1 MNITRR
7 ALIPAILLT
16 FVCQALGGMPAMAA
30 AATRVLIVGD
40 SITQGSSGDYTWRYQ
55 LWKHLQASA
64 PGATDFV
71 GERTWLYDNIA
82 NTQGSTAYA
91 NPNFDRDHHAKWGQQ
106 LQLEKDEIAPAVSAA
121 APDVMLLLMGINDL
135 TWGGESPAT
144 AFGNLQALL
153 RNARAQR
160 PSLRVVVGH
169 TLSRWD
175 LLGRVE
181 QNVTDTAQLNALID
195 TLPSNP
201 DFSYVRVART
211 DAGWNPQ
218 ADTWDGTHPN
228 GTGEVVIAGAFAD
241 ALAGLGIGSAYG
253 TRAAVQWPVSTVITT
268 AASTAAAP
276 AAGGSVSAIAGDNQ
290 ATVSWTAT
298 GGASGYLIQQRQNGG
313 APDQLAWPVTGTSF
327 TPGIL
332 AGDSLYDFRV
342 VPVSDNGQIHLAW
355 NAAPGANAYAI
366 RSRDLT
372 SGSGWTTLPLPVQ
385 ATSYDLAGIPD
396 HVYSFAIQPGKGVM
410 TGVWSPEASQ
420 LIRRTGVPSAWS
432 AQVRVKDYHG
442 KRKAARDFARQW
454 AGASEAT
461 WEDRYGTAGDDCTH
475 FVSQALLTA
484 GYPEMGEPSIL
495 DPIGF
500 DRAVNDDGTWWRVNE
515 DSPIR
520 AGGLDGGYVKR
531 NASGTF
537 TLAPRLANH
546 FALRSIYGLAQ
557 QVSDPRLLDY
567 GDVILMETNNHGPG
581 IDHAVIVTGF
591 DATGYP
597 LVSER
602 SDPAV
607 DKSLRLIE
615 SQNPRLILHNWHL
628 LQLS

>member
-1 MNITRR
+1 MSVLRR
-7 ALIPAILLT
+7 AVIPAILLA
-16 FVCQALGGMPAMAA
+16 FVCQALGGVPAMAA
-30 AATRVLIVGD
+30 EATRILIVGD

-82 NTQGSTAYA
+82 NTQNSTAYA

-121 APDVMLLLMGINDL
+121 KPDVMLLLMGINDL

-153 RNARAQR
+153 RTAHGLR

-175 LLGRVE
+175 LLGKVE

-218 ADTWDGTHPN
+218 AHTWDGTHPN
-228 GTGEVVIAGAFAD
+228 STGEVVIAGAFAD

-253 TRAAVQWPVSTVITT
+253 ARTAVQWPVSTVITT
-268 AASTAAAP
+268 AASTAPAP
-276 AAGGSVSAIAGDNQ
+276 AAGGSVSAIAGDNE
-290 ATVSWTAT
+290 ATLSWTASS
-298 GGASGYLIQQRQNGG
+298 GASGYLIQQRQNGG
-313 APDQLAWPVTGTSF
+313 AADQLAWPVSDTKF

-372 SGSGWTTLPLPVQ
+372 TGSGWTTLPLPVQ

-410 TGVWSPEASQ
+410 TGAWSPEASQ
-420 LIRRTGVPSAWS
+420 LIRRTGTPSAWS

-442 KRKAARDFARQW
+442 KRKTARDFAIAW
-454 AGASEAT
+454 AGALDFT
-461 WEDRYGTAGDDCTH
+461 WEDRYGSAGDDCTH
-475 FVSQALLTA
+475 FVSQTLLTA
-484 GYPEMGEPSIL
+484 GYPEMGEPSRFIDAL
-495 DPIGF
+495 YES
-500 DRAVNDDGTWWRVNE
+500 AVNDDGAWWRVDE
-515 DSPIR
+515 GSPIR
-520 AGGLDGGYVKR
+520 AGLLIGGYVER
-531 NASGTF
+531 NASATF

-546 FALRSIYGLAQ
+546 FALRSRYGLAQ
-557 QVSDPRLLDY
+557 KVSDPRLLDY
-567 GDVILMETNNHGPG
+567 GDVILMQTFNHGPD

-591 DATGYP
+591 DSTGYP
-597 LVSER
+597 LISER
-602 SDPAV
+602 SNAHV
-607 DKSLRLIE
+607 NKSLREIE
-615 SQNPRLILHNWHL
+615 NGNSRLILHNWHL
-628 LQLS
+628 LQLN